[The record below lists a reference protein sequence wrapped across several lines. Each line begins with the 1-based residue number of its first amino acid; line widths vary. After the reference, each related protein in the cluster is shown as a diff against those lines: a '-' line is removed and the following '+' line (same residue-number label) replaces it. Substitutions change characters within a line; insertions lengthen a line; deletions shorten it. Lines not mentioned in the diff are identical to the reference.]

1 MRLTRYSDYALRT
14 LLYVA
19 TNPGR
24 TVPISEM
31 ARYYEISQNHLAKV
45 VNELVRTGLL
55 KSTRGRVGG
64 VQLALPPSEI
74 RLGQTICSTEP
85 DMKLIDCVGC
95 VIAPV
100 CGLPAM
106 LGEAMAAFVATLDSY
121 TLADLAQRSGPVSAA
136 GAIAAGNRPKID
148 IDQIKR
154 RQSPVATTSAGTAGE
169 DVHCV

>member
-24 TVPISEM
+24 TIPISEM
-31 ARYYEISQNHLAKV
+31 ARHYEISQNHLARV

-85 DMKLIDCVGC
+85 DMKLIDCMRC
-95 VIAPV
+95 VIAPE

-106 LGEAMAAFVATLDSY
+106 LGEAMAAFVATLDRY
-121 TLADLAQRSGPVSAA
+121 TLADLAQHSGSGSAA
-136 GAIAAGNRPKID
+136 GAIVGGDLPKID
-148 IDQIKR
+148 IDQISH
-154 RQSPVATTSAGTAGE
+154 RQSSVEMTPAGTAGE
-169 DVHCV
+169 DVHCL

>member
-19 TNPGR
+19 TNPER
-24 TVPISEM
+24 TIPISEM

-45 VNELVRTGLL
+45 VNDLVQTGLL

-64 VQLALPPSEI
+64 VRLALPPAEI

-85 DMKLIDCVGC
+85 DMKLIDCMGC

-106 LGEAMAAFVATLDSY
+106 LGEAMDAFVATLDRY
-121 TLADLAQRSGPVSAA
+121 TLADLAQRSGLRPTASWNVA
-136 GAIAAGNRPKID
+136 GDLKSID
-148 IDQIKR
+148 IDQIAHC
-154 RQSPVATTSAGTAGE
+154 QSPVAMTPTVTAEE
-169 DVHCV
+169 DVH